1 MAGSAT
7 PSKAHRKRLLQ
18 RLLAQALT
26 YPEAW
31 EDNPWGESPVAKV
44 GKKIFV
50 FVGSPEQPGI
60 SVKLPQSSGPVL
72 TLPCATPT
80 GYGLGR
86 AGWVTIDLAGPDAPP
101 VAVLREWIDES
112 YRAVAPK
119 TLVRRLDS
127 D

>member
-1 MAGSAT
+1 MLDG
-7 PSKAHRKRLLQ
+7 LLVH
-18 RLLAQALT
+18 ALT

-44 GKKIFV
+44 GKKIFL
-50 FVGSPEQPGI
+50 FVGTPEQPGI
-60 SVKLPQSSGPVL
+60 SVKLPHSSGPVL

-86 AGWVTIDLAGPDAPP
+86 AGWVTIDLASPDAPP
-101 VAVLREWIDES
+101 EPILLEWIDES

-119 TLVRRLDS
+119 TLVKRLA
-127 D
+127 